1 MKIRLHLHCDLC
13 NLCVTM
19 DATRGC
25 CYEHD
30 VTRALVPGVSTGSG
44 SSHLAGAT
52 QSAGVDSDPVD
63 RDDDV
68 AIYRRSHKAGWAALM
83 SGAAAGM

>member
-1 MKIRLHLHCDLC
+1 MS
-13 NLCVTM
+13 
-19 DATRGC
+19 A
-25 CYEHD
+25 
-30 VTRALVPGVSTGSG
+30 TRALVPGVSTGSG

-68 AIYRRSHKAGWAALM
+68 AIYRRSHKSGWAALM
-83 SGAAAGM
+83 SGAAAGMEEWGMRGHCMV

>member
-1 MKIRLHLHCDLC
+1 MCCTEDEC
-13 NLCVTM
+13 YPCVVM
-19 DATRGC
+19 NMMLPVRF
-25 CYEHD
+25 
-30 VTRALVPGVSTGSG
+30 VPGVSTGSG